1 MHNRT
6 RESRIGIY
14 RPSMSSR
21 FRREQLTVGRDA
33 ILLDTLEHLRS
44 AADRKSKHHF
54 LFLGPRGIGKS
65 HLLAVIEDRIATEP
79 RLATRLVVARFP
91 EESVRILSFADLL
104 KQLVSILATNLTEE
118 PLWKELSAKLE
129 KIQDSNEVVDSV
141 VPVLRRTNDA
151 KKRTIVVMIENLNE
165 LFSKQIR
172 QDLQISAIRKFFMD
186 KNGCSLIAT
195 APMHFDAVTDV
206 AQPFYDFF
214 DTQTLRPFDKEQS
227 VTLLNRTRELDGDNT
242 NAVKDLSH
250 CVMALHDMTDG
261 NPRLMVMTC
270 ELIVRERIESAR
282 EILLRLVDSIS
293 PTYQASLAEMAPQ
306 ERAVMETIASMRDAT
321 PRTPANIS
329 SKLGM
334 SERHTSALLKRLVD
348 ANLLKFAISPDDKR
362 SRSYCIRDGFLDV
375 WLAFQAGGVTTKRI
389 LLLAELLASFYDK
402 KNGPFLKSGVPNDLF
417 STEPWPPGIP
427 DFLNDE
433 QSNYLAFL
441 HSKISEWVRFRLGE
455 IEDLAIELNQLRL
468 ALTEKSVCKA
478 LLLRIKTV
486 LSESHDEVKAIRLR
500 LQSAHLHLLIGE
512 DETCKTELESVL
524 ESTIDL
530 APDLEDL
537 IKNNIEY
544 INNKISKINKRP
556 SRYPNVFISYAWG
569 DSTPSGEHRQNAVE
583 ILCDTLK
590 AEGIPFQRDKD
601 ELSSGVSIREFMKR
615 LSKGDKII
623 TVISEKYLLDS
634 ESCILFEL
642 FKVFRRKAYD
652 PNELQEVII
661 PIILDDAKQLIQTRE
676 GRISVAEK
684 WKKKAIEQRARLG
697 EIDPMAKSPVENTDI
712 NDMMDMA
719 ERVPDMLAAIND
731 IKIGR
736 FKELSQSNFAEVLQ
750 ILRDFCR
757 SDDTMGPVAVIDQ
770 SSVLALADR
779 VGFHLAK
786 QVEDATLCVYTN
798 EIVDLYSQGCEWIN
812 AGGLHASPLVRRR
825 LYVRLANA
833 LLLDTEENRIPNQGL
848 DDALNLLDLADQ
860 ERSVRD
866 DELDALTIATR
877 LLIDHIRGDDSKDLE
892 ELKAID
898 HPVAF
903 ANRVRLLFL
912 RGQIDEAFELVHHRE
927 LHVRWAEMA
936 AAIYVHHGRLSDAI
950 GICDSMRNGGIK
962 GSEDPNLVTIRYFR
976 CLLLV
981 ADEYFR
987 RNFPEGRIRVDLTT
1001 AAERKQLAQIKN
1013 LLSPIVSKVFGA
1025 GQVSSGIELRSLEIA
1040 FEAAHSTGESEL
1052 ASRIA
1057 TLLASASPISRRVA
1071 QLVHAGHLMPDVD
1084 LVRRLKKDWPKS
1096 TVVSLS
1102 IGELIAFYLDDP
1114 LTALGELESLPKR
1127 ELDHIQES
1135 RLASVLLTLYQR
1147 EAGEIR
1153 DRSFALLAEV
1163 FGSEHYF
1170 LRMAEAISAMR
1181 NKDWPLAERLLNE
1194 RPAVDDPDWLGLRA
1208 TVLQQRGDLKSALVD
1223 LRKVCEI
1230 TSSPD
1235 AMWRAVTIAMEIE
1248 PKEIEF
1254 AISILERLARFPR
1267 ERKIAERRL
1276 AEIAWE
1282 SGTDDGIR
1290 RAAQIYKRLYQE
1302 NPNEP
1307 EFAMNAAVCLR
1318 NLNALDQA
1326 IAMLEEL
1333 ERGHPDFVRG
1343 FLLHADLLESQDRAE
1358 DAFALLDLE
1367 SVRNRFWNEVDFL
1380 HRYMHLG
1387 YVTAH
1392 ELEAHNAMCQ
1402 IGLIED
1408 EKPEQE
1414 KTLHELNLGQ
1424 ISDFLD
1430 GRRQYFERIDELV
1443 VRGQAPWTMHAF
1455 QEHTPILSAW
1465 SYRTQRLIP
1474 WGTLSGRAK
1483 FSTYASNAY
1492 FSKLIESG
1500 ERHLEPIE
1508 PKIGTDAVVADISAL
1523 VTLHKLGLLE
1533 KAADYFGTIYLPSEY
1548 RDLELFDAK
1557 ALQPPQ
1563 RSIVEQ
1569 SQKLFSLMVRG
1580 RLRRPSVGTFDIEAI
1595 DFQSKAD
1602 ASSYSVGD
1610 VALYL
1615 KQRGLISNEKYKQLA
1630 ADQSFIVSGRQG
1642 IESLLISNDCQF
1654 TLLAV
1659 QTLESAGLLDPLVE
1673 RHRVTLTETA
1683 ARELEQ
1689 EQFAFDHQTKT
1700 ARESRDLW
1708 RNVRDNNKFQY
1719 IGLRRASASDDSV
1732 REANQAELV
1741 DSLRR
1746 SLVAF
1751 DLAKER
1757 RLPFLAD
1764 DRVLLTIAQNESDG
1778 RDVVA
1783 FSTLEWL
1790 PSLETGRLI
1799 SKDEMLQHTLQLIDW
1814 RYRFL
1819 KIDHQLLLHAA
1830 KMTMESGLAP
1840 GFQLKKIARYIQ
1852 DCMLDVGLF
1861 GGAENVT
1868 SRVSM
1873 AQELYTY
1880 WTRTVARFVN
1890 LLWTDDSITDE
1901 AAELFTRW
1909 SIDSLLPTLPISV
1922 STDVQIRLSE
1932 SQAKLVLVHVLSERS
1947 ANPNTSRS
1955 ARLMSILQEALRM
1968 SQSEW
1973 SRTVFSMIEIHDE
1986 NEETGVS
1993 QEKWSR
1999 VQQVYRRSIAKH
2011 ALSPFHHDGS
2021 YQIDSRGI
2029 ALLEAAKS
2037 LRIKPAEQ
2045 EVPEYVLSVLKN
2057 FEDEYVIK
2065 TAPPGPI
2072 VFHRQPEG
2080 DGASVF
2086 EASDL
2091 LMHPNSRARES
2102 VVSYLSQLGTR
2113 SEGSM
2118 SERLKKAMKD
2128 KSKKIFQKRAIHW
2141 YPATE
2146 DLMEILENDWQLNLA
2161 GFRQVL
2167 FANNQDFIHYWYR
2180 CSYPRIHPA
2189 NTLPT
2194 SSFHA
2199 CTDRASMN
2207 DRVLPDVSQES
2218 AKNGIVSAYCNHLG
2232 HLPLVDDWS
2241 LLNVAQRSEIHI
2253 STQELLTL
2261 ASCDN
2266 YLSAFHGCVAVVAGW
2281 DKLDQSQQKQA
2292 AEYLSDFICLSRN
2305 SDLSTRRGRFWTCLS
2320 RLANHFLA
2328 WIPLYGPELGD
2339 DNSASLAWWMAGRL
2353 AKVVCEDVER
2363 KQKPQSNM
2371 QLVLERS
2378 IDPLVHCSFQTNQ
2391 LIRGGATG
2399 SVFHANTSLIQH
2411 GGPFFAALIASF
2423 KLEFGAIYVTLSDQA
2438 RTHVDKWISDNIVH
2452 QSVGVAQKDSLLFG
2466 NYQTD
2471 VQTTIDQWVKRI
2483 DVSVEVQAVMS
2494 KLSTD
2499 SARLTDGNALIDLL
2513 SAFESLPALEQS
2525 FWLDQM
2531 KVSVWRKAIALDP
2544 ILSLLRDS
2552 KRSRVFVQSMKREQL
2567 SIAIDLLL
2575 SIQQYGGDTWK
2586 HELPHRLVGWLDY
2599 FETLDEKSIIFNGI
2613 VCSSI
2618 AGESPSAIDEVRE
2631 REDCFQLKDA
2641 FTFQRDR
2648 LESARTI
2655 VPRWT
2660 WNRVRVY
2667 IERLHLDGK
2676 AVSHWTK

>member
-1 MHNRT
+1 MPNRSSD
-6 RESRIGIY
+6 SRIGIY

-21 FRREQLTVGRDA
+21 FRREQLTVGRES
-33 ILLDTLEHLRS
+33 ILLDTLGHLRS

-65 HLLAVIEDRIATEP
+65 HLLAVIEDRISADP

-91 EESVRILSFADLL
+91 EESVRTLSFADLL
-104 KQLVSILATNLTEE
+104 KQLVSILATNLTDE
-118 PLWKELSAKLE
+118 PLWRELSAKLE

-172 QDLQISAIRKFFMD
+172 QDQQISAIRKFFMD

-227 VTLLNRTRELDGDNT
+227 VTLLNRTRGLDGDNT

-270 ELIVRERIESAR
+270 ELIVREGIESAS
-282 EILLRLVDSIS
+282 EILLRLVDGIS

-306 ERAVMETIASMRDAT
+306 ERAVMETLASMRDTT

-329 SKLGM
+329 SKLGI

-348 ANLLKFAISPDDKR
+348 AGLLKFAISPDDKR
-362 SRSYCIRDGFLDV
+362 SRSYCIRDGFFDI
-375 WLAFQAGGVTTKRI
+375 WLAFQAGGVNKRRI
-389 LLLAELLASFYDK
+389 LLLAGLIESFYDK
-402 KNGPFLKSGVPNDLF
+402 KNAPFLRSGVPNDSF
-417 STEPWPPGIP
+417 SFDPWPPANP
-427 DFLNDE
+427 NFPQDQ

-441 HSKISEWVRFRLGE
+441 HSEISEWVRFRAGE
-455 IEDLAIELNQLRL
+455 IEQLAGELNQLRL
-468 ALTEKSVCKA
+468 ELSEKSVSKA
-478 LLLRIKTV
+478 LLLRIKTI
-486 LSESHDEVKAIRLR
+486 LPATHDEVKALRLR
-500 LQSAHLHLLIGE
+500 LQSAYLHFLVSE
-512 DETCKTELESVL
+512 DETCKRELESVL

-537 IKNNIEY
+537 IKSNIEY

-569 DSTPSGEHRQNAVE
+569 DSTPSGEHRQNVVE

-590 AEGIPFQRDKD
+590 AERIPFQRDKD
-601 ELSSGVSIREFMKR
+601 ELSSGDSIREFMKR

-642 FKVFRRKAYD
+642 FKVFRRKDYE

-661 PIILDDAKQLIQTRE
+661 PIILDDAKKLIQTRK
-676 GRISVAEK
+676 GRISIAEK
-684 WKKKAIEQRARLG
+684 WKEKAIEQKVRLG
-697 EIDPMAKSPVENTDI
+697 EIDPMAKSSVENTDV
-712 NDMMDMA
+712 NDMMEMV

-736 FKELSQSNFAEVLQ
+736 FQELAKSNFAEVLE
-750 ILRDFCR
+750 ILRNSYW
-757 SDDTMGPVAVIDQ
+757 SDESMEPVPPIDQ
-770 SSVLALADR
+770 TTQLALADR
-779 VGFHLAK
+779 VGQDLAK
-786 QVEDATLCVYTN
+786 QLEDASLFMHTKR
-798 EIVDLYSQGCEWIN
+798 IVNLYSQGCEWIN
-812 AGGLHASPLVRRR
+812 AGGLHASPIVRRC

-833 LLLDTEENRIPNQGL
+833 LLLDSEEKRIPSQGL
-848 DDALNLLDLADQ
+848 DDALDLLDLADQ
-860 ERSVRD
+860 ECSVRD

-877 LLIDHIRGDDSKDLE
+877 LLIDHCRGDDSKSLGD
-892 ELKAID
+892 LKAID

-903 ANRVRLLFL
+903 ANRIRFLFL
-912 RGQIDEAFELVHHRE
+912 RGQMDEAFELVHHRE
-927 LHVRWAEMA
+927 LDVRWAEIA
-936 AAIYVHHGRLSDAI
+936 AAIYVRRGRLSDAI
-950 GICDSMRNGGIK
+950 GICESMRNGGIK
-962 GSEDPNLVTIRYFR
+962 GSEDPNLDTIRYFR
-976 CLLLV
+976 CLIRV

-987 RNFPEGRIRVDLTT
+987 MIFPGGRIRVDLTT
-1001 AAERKQLAQIKN
+1001 EAERKQLAQIKN

-1025 GQVSSGIELRSLEIA
+1025 GRVSNGIELRSLEIA
-1040 FEAAHSTGESEL
+1040 FDATHLTGDIEL

-1057 TLLASASPISRRVA
+1057 TLLASANPISKRVV
-1071 QLVHAGHLMPDVD
+1071 QLVNAGFLKPDVD
-1084 LVRRLKKDWPKS
+1084 LTRRLKKDWPKS
-1096 TVVSLS
+1096 TAVSLS
-1102 IGELIAFYLDDP
+1102 VGELIAFYLDDP
-1114 LTALGELESLPKR
+1114 VTAMRELESLPKG
-1127 ELDHIQES
+1127 ELDHDQKS

-1153 DRSFALLAEV
+1153 DRSFALLAKV

-1208 TVLQQRGDLKSALVD
+1208 TVLQQMSDLKSALMD
-1223 LRKVCEI
+1223 LRKLCEI

-1235 AMWRAVTIAMEIE
+1235 AMWRAVTIAMEVE

-1267 ERKIAERRL
+1267 ERMIAERRL

-1290 RAAQIYKRLYQE
+1290 RAARIYKRLYQE

-1307 EFAMNAAVCLR
+1307 ELAMNSAVCLR

-1326 IAMLEEL
+1326 IAILEEL
-1333 ERGHPDFVRG
+1333 ELGHPEFVGG
-1343 FLLHADLLESQDRAE
+1343 FLLHAELLEAQARAE

-1402 IGLIED
+1402 IGLIENG
-1408 EKPEQE
+1408 KPEQE
-1414 KTLHELNLGQ
+1414 KTLHAMNLEQ
-1424 ISDFLD
+1424 ISNFLD
-1430 GRRQYFERIDELV
+1430 GRRQFLTQMDQLV

-1465 SYRTQRLIP
+1465 SYRTQGLIP
-1474 WGTLSGRAK
+1474 WGTLSGRAN
-1483 FSTYASNAY
+1483 FSTYASNAF
-1492 FSKLIESG
+1492 FSKLTENG

-1508 PKIGTDAVVADISAL
+1508 PRIGTDAVVADISSL
-1523 VTLHKLGLLE
+1523 VTLYKLGLLE

-1548 RDLELFDAK
+1548 RDFELFDAK
-1557 ALQPPQ
+1557 RFQPHQ
-1563 RSIVEQ
+1563 LSNIERSRR
-1569 SQKLFSLMVRG
+1569 LFSMMARG
-1580 RLRRPSVGTFDIEAI
+1580 QLRRPSVGTVDVEVI

-1602 ASSYSVGD
+1602 QSSYSVGD
-1610 VALYL
+1610 VALCL
-1615 KQRGLISNEKYKQLA
+1615 KQIGLISKEKYKQLS
-1630 ADQSFIVSGRQG
+1630 ADQSFMVSERQG
-1642 IESLLISNDCQF
+1642 IETLLMSNRCRF

-1659 QTLESAGLLDPLVE
+1659 QTLESAGLLDTLVE
-1673 RHRVTLTETA
+1673 QYRVTLTETA
-1683 ARELEQ
+1683 ARELDQ
-1689 EQFAFDHQTKT
+1689 EQFAFDHQAKM

-1708 RNVRDNNKFQY
+1708 RIVRDNNNFHY
-1719 IGLRRASASDDSV
+1719 IGISRTTASNDSV
-1732 REANQAELV
+1732 SEANQGELV
-1741 DSLRR
+1741 DSLRW

-1757 RLPFLAD
+1757 RLPLLAD

-1778 RDVVA
+1778 RDTVA
-1783 FSTLEWL
+1783 FSTLELL
-1790 PSLETGRLI
+1790 PSLETGHLI
-1799 SKDEMLQHTLQLIDW
+1799 SQDERLQHTLQLIAW

-1819 KIDHQLLLHAA
+1819 KIDQQLLLHAA
-1830 KMTMESGLAP
+1830 KMAVESGQTP
-1840 GFQLKKIARYIQ
+1840 GFQLKRIARYIQ

-1868 SRVSM
+1868 SRMSM
-1873 AQELYTY
+1873 AQELYAY
-1880 WTRTVARFVN
+1880 WTRTVARFIN

-1901 AAELFTRW
+1901 AAESFTRW
-1909 SIDSLLPTLPISV
+1909 SIDSLLPTLPISG

-1932 SQAKLVLVHVLSERS
+1932 SQAKLVLVHVLSERG

-1955 ARLMSILQEALRM
+1955 ARLVSVLQEALCM

-1973 SRTVFSMIEIHDE
+1973 SRTVFSLIEIDE
-1986 NEETGVS
+1986 ESEQTDIS

-1999 VQQVYRRSIAKH
+1999 IQQVYRRGIAKH

-2029 ALLEAAKS
+2029 ALLEASKS
-2037 LRIKPAEQ
+2037 LRIRAAEQ
-2045 EVPEYVLSVLKN
+2045 EIPEYVLNTLKN
-2057 FEDEYVIK
+2057 YEDEYVIK

-2072 VFHRQPEG
+2072 VFHREPESA
-2080 DGASVF
+2080 GASVY

-2091 LMHPNSRARES
+2091 LMHTNSRARES
-2102 VVSYLSQLGTR
+2102 VIAYLSQLATR
-2113 SEGSM
+2113 SEGLM
-2118 SERLKKAMKD
+2118 SERLKKAIKD
-2128 KSKKIFQKRAIHW
+2128 QSKRIFQKRAIHW

-2161 GFRQVL
+2161 GFRQFLV
-2167 FANNQDFIHYWYR
+2167 AKNQDCIHRYFNR
-2180 CSYPRIHPA
+2180 CVHPRFHPA
-2189 NTLPT
+2189 STLPT

-2207 DRVLPDVSQES
+2207 DRVLPDVSKDA

-2241 LLNVAQRSEIHI
+2241 LSNVAQRSEIRI

-2261 ASCDN
+2261 AAHDN
-2266 YLSAFHGCVAVVAGW
+2266 YLSAFHGCVALVARW

-2292 AEYLSDFICLSRN
+2292 AEHLSDFICLSRN
-2305 SDLSTRRGRFWTCLS
+2305 NDLSTRRGRFWTCLS

-2328 WIPLYGPELGD
+2328 WIPVYGPELGD
-2339 DNSASLAWWMAGRL
+2339 DNSASLAWWMAERL
-2353 AKVVCEDVER
+2353 AKVVCEDVEQ

-2371 QLVLERS
+2371 RLVLERS
-2378 IDPLVHCSFQTNQ
+2378 IDPLVHYSFQMNQ

-2399 SVFHANTSLIQH
+2399 SVFHANTSLMQH
-2411 GGPFFAALIASF
+2411 GGPFLAALIASF
-2423 KLEFGAIYVTLSDQA
+2423 KLEFGAIYVLLSEQA
-2438 RTHVDKWISDNIVH
+2438 RMEIDKWMFVNVLH
-2452 QSVGVAQKDSLLFG
+2452 RSVGVAQKDSLLFG
-2466 NYQTD
+2466 SYQTD
-2471 VQTTIDQWVKRI
+2471 IQTTIDLWVKQI
-2483 DVSVEVQAVMS
+2483 DVNDEAHAVMS

-2499 SARLTDGNALIDLL
+2499 CASLTDSKALIDLL
-2513 SAFESLPALEQS
+2513 SSFGSLGPDDQAL
-2525 FWLDQM
+2525 WLNRL
-2531 KVSVWRKAIALDP
+2531 KVSVWRDAMPLDP
-2544 ILSLLRDS
+2544 MLSLLRDPI
-2552 KRSRVFVQSMKREQL
+2552 RSRVFVQSMKREQL
-2567 SIAIDLLL
+2567 SMAIELLL
-2575 SIQQYGGDTWK
+2575 SIQQHGGDVWK

-2660 WNRVRVY
+2660 WSRLRVY
-2667 IERLHLDGK
+2667 LERLRFDGK
-2676 AVSHWTK
+2676 AVSL

>member
-1 MHNRT
+1 MPNRSSD
-6 RESRIGIY
+6 SRIGIY

-33 ILLDTLEHLRS
+33 ILLDTIDHLRS

-65 HLLAVIEDRIATEP
+65 HLLAVIEDRIAADP

-91 EESVRILSFADLL
+91 EESVRTLSFADLL
-104 KQLVSILATNLTEE
+104 KQLVSILATNLAEE

-141 VPVLRRTNDA
+141 VPVLRRTNEA
-151 KKRTIVVMIENLNE
+151 KKRTIVVMLENLNE

-172 QDLQISAIRKFFMD
+172 QDQQIGAIRKFFMD
-186 KNGCSLIAT
+186 KNGCSLVAT

-270 ELIVRERIESAR
+270 ELIVREGIESAR

-306 ERAVMETIASMRDAT
+306 ERAVMETLASMRDAT
-321 PRTPANIS
+321 PRTPANIA
-329 SKLGM
+329 SKLGI

-348 ANLLKFAISPDDKR
+348 ASLLKFAISPDDKR
-362 SRSYCIRDGFLDV
+362 SRCYCIRDGFFDI
-375 WLAFQAGGVTTKRI
+375 WLAFQAGGERRRRI
-389 LLLAELLASFYDK
+389 ASVADFLESFYRQNLDSYQK
-402 KNGPFLKSGVPNDLF
+402 IDADNSRVNLINTFEPKYGPTSSHDTSQFLRIAAEQINKWTGIRSGDLESLSADVMTHWKVASNRTIGEWYSSKFPGSIAAMARKSADSRADLKSMVDRYSKGEKESSSKVDETNGEVYSTTTTRF
-417 STEPWPPGIP
+417 SESVDIPSFELSADNEPTPAADSILDIDQEKF
-427 DFLNDE
+427 DFESSIAASAFRLMKDIQGSGTKEIYSSQLISNEKQLIADQASQICDEISERLE
-433 QSNYLAFL
+433 QSNLACNSIQISIEYLGGKEFL
-441 HSKISEWVRFRLGE
+441 GKE
-455 IEDLAIELNQLRL
+455 
-468 ALTEKSVCKA
+468 
-478 LLLRIKTV
+478 
-486 LSESHDEVKAIRLR
+486 AIR
-500 LQSAHLHLLIGE
+500 AH
-512 DETCKTELESVL
+512 
-524 ESTIDL
+524 
-530 APDLEDL
+530 
-537 IKNNIEY
+537 
-544 INNKISKINKRP
+544 
-556 SRYPNVFISYAWG
+556 
-569 DSTPSGEHRQNAVE
+569 
-583 ILCDTLK
+583 
-590 AEGIPFQRDKD
+590 
-601 ELSSGVSIREFMKR
+601 
-615 LSKGDKII
+615 
-623 TVISEKYLLDS
+623 
-634 ESCILFEL
+634 
-642 FKVFRRKAYD
+642 
-652 PNELQEVII
+652 
-661 PIILDDAKQLIQTRE
+661 AKQ
-676 GRISVAEK
+676 
-684 WKKKAIEQRARLG
+684 
-697 EIDPMAKSPVENTDI
+697 
-712 NDMMDMA
+712 
-719 ERVPDMLAAIND
+719 
-731 IKIGR
+731 
-736 FKELSQSNFAEVLQ
+736 
-750 ILRDFCR
+750 
-757 SDDTMGPVAVIDQ
+757 
-770 SSVLALADR
+770 
-779 VGFHLAK
+779 
-786 QVEDATLCVYTN
+786 
-798 EIVDLYSQGCEWIN
+798 
-812 AGGLHASPLVRRR
+812 RRR

-833 LLLDTEENRIPNQGL
+833 LLLDSEEKRIPNQGL

-860 ERSVRD
+860 ECSVRD

-877 LLIDHIRGDDSKDLE
+877 LLIDHCRGDDSKSLGD
-892 ELKAID
+892 LKAID

-903 ANRVRLLFL
+903 ANRIRLFFL
-912 RGQIDEAFELVHHRE
+912 RGQMDEAFELVHHRE
-927 LHVRWAEMA
+927 LDVRWAETA
-936 AAIYVHHGRLSDAI
+936 AAIYVRLGRLSDAI
-950 GICDSMRNGGIK
+950 GICESMRSGDIK

-976 CLLLV
+976 CLMLV
-981 ADEYFR
+981 AYEYFR
-987 RNFPEGRIRVDLTT
+987 RIFPEGRIRVDVTT
-1001 AAERKQLAQIKN
+1001 EVERKGLTEITN
-1013 LLSPIVSKVFGA
+1013 LLRPIVSKVFGA
-1025 GQVSSGIELRSLEIA
+1025 GQVSNGIELRSLEIA
-1040 FEAAHSTGESEL
+1040 FDAAYLTGESES

-1057 TLLASASPISRRVA
+1057 TLLASANPISTRVIR
-1071 QLVHAGHLMPDVD
+1071 LVHAGFLKPDVD

-1096 TVVSLS
+1096 TFVSLS
-1102 IGELIAFYLDDP
+1102 VGELIAFHLDDP
-1114 LTALGELESLPKR
+1114 VTAMRELESLPKG
-1127 ELDHIQES
+1127 ELDHDQKS

-1147 EAGEIR
+1147 ESGEIGN
-1153 DRSFALLAEV
+1153 RSFALLAEV
-1163 FGSEHYF
+1163 FGVEHYF
-1170 LRMAEAISAMR
+1170 LRMAEAISAMGK
-1181 NKDWPLAERLLNE
+1181 KDWPRAERLLNE
-1194 RPAVDDPDWLGLRA
+1194 RPASENPDWLSLRA
-1208 TVLQQRGDLKSALVD
+1208 KVLEQIGDLKSALMD
-1223 LRKVCEI
+1223 LKKLCEI

-1235 AMWRAVTIAMEIE
+1235 AMWRSVTVALEIE

-1254 AISILERLARFPR
+1254 AVSILERLSRFPS
-1267 ERKIAERRL
+1267 ERKIAERKL
-1276 AEIAWE
+1276 AEIGWE
-1282 SGTDDGIR
+1282 SGIDDGIR
-1290 RAAQIYKRLYQE
+1290 RAAQIYKKLYHE

-1307 EFAMNAAVCLR
+1307 ELALNVAVCLR

-1326 IAMLEEL
+1326 IVMLEEL
-1333 ERGHPDFVRG
+1333 ERVHPEFLDG
-1343 FLLHADLLESQDRAE
+1343 FLLHADLLEAQGRAE

-1367 SVRNRFWNEVDFL
+1367 SVRNRFWNEVEFL

-1408 EKPEQE
+1408 GKPEQE
-1414 KTLHELNLGQ
+1414 KTLHAMNLEQ

-1430 GRRQYFERIDELV
+1430 GRRQVFERIDEMV

-1474 WGTLSGRAK
+1474 WGTLSGRAN
-1483 FSTYASNAY
+1483 FSTYASNAF
-1492 FSKLIESG
+1492 FSKLSENG

-1508 PKIGTDAVVADISAL
+1508 PRKGTDAVVADISAL
-1523 VTLHKLGLLE
+1523 VTLYKLGLLE
-1533 KAADYFGTIYLPSEY
+1533 KAADYFGTIYLPSAY

-1557 ALQPPQ
+1557 RLQPHQ
-1563 RSIVEQ
+1563 LSNIKQ
-1569 SQKLFSLMVRG
+1569 SRRLFSMMVRG
-1580 RLRRPSVGTFDIEAI
+1580 QLRRPSVGTVGIEII
-1595 DFQSKAD
+1595 DFQSEAD
-1602 ASSYSVGD
+1602 PSSYSVGD
-1610 VALYL
+1610 VALCL
-1615 KQRGLISNEKYKQLA
+1615 KQIGLISKEKYKQLSD
-1630 ADQSFIVSGRQG
+1630 DQSFMVSGRQG
-1642 IESLLISNDCQF
+1642 IETLLMSNRCQF

-1659 QTLESAGLLDPLVE
+1659 QTLESAGLLDTLVE
-1673 RHRVTLTETA
+1673 QYRVTLTETA

-1708 RNVRDNNKFQY
+1708 RIVRDNNNFQY
-1719 IGLRRASASDDSV
+1719 IGLSRTTASDDSV
-1732 REANQAELV
+1732 SEANQGELV
-1741 DSLRR
+1741 DSLRW

-1757 RLPFLAD
+1757 RLPLLAD

-1778 RDVVA
+1778 RDTVA
-1783 FSTLEWL
+1783 FSTLELL
-1790 PSLETGRLI
+1790 PSLETGHLI
-1799 SKDEMLQHTLQLIDW
+1799 SQDERLQHTLQLIDW

-1830 KMTMESGLAP
+1830 KTAVESGQTP

-1852 DCMLDVGLF
+1852 DCMLDIGLF

-1868 SRVSM
+1868 SRASM
-1873 AQELYTY
+1873 AQELYAY
-1880 WTRTVARFVN
+1880 WTRTVARFIN

-1909 SIDSLLPTLPISV
+1909 SIDSLLPTLPISGP
-1922 STDVQIRLSE
+1922 TDVQIRLSE
-1932 SQAKLVLVHVLSERS
+1932 SQAKLVLVHVLSERG

-1955 ARLMSILQEALRM
+1955 ARLMSVLQEALCM

-1973 SRTVFSMIEIHDE
+1973 SRTVFSMIEIDDE
-1986 NEETGVS
+1986 SEETGVS
-1993 QEKWSR
+1993 QAKWSR
-1999 VQQVYRRSIAKH
+1999 VQQVYRRGIAKH

-2029 ALLEAAKS
+2029 ALLEASKS
-2037 LRIKPAEQ
+2037 FRIKPAEQ
-2045 EVPEYVLSVLKN
+2045 EIPEYVLNVLKN

-2072 VFHRQPEG
+2072 VFHREPESA
-2080 DGASVF
+2080 GASVF

-2118 SERLKKAMKD
+2118 SERMKKAVKD
-2128 KSKKIFQKRAIHW
+2128 QSKKIFKKRAIHW

-2161 GFRQVL
+2161 GLRQVL

-2180 CSYPRIHPA
+2180 CSRPRFHPA
-2189 NTLPT
+2189 STLPT

-2207 DRVLPDVSQES
+2207 DRVLLDVSQDA

-2241 LLNVAQRSEIHI
+2241 LSNVAQRSEIHI
-2253 STQELLTL
+2253 STEELLTL
-2261 ASCDN
+2261 AAHDN
-2266 YLSAFHGCVAVVAGW
+2266 YLSAYHGCVALVARW
-2281 DKLDQSQQKQA
+2281 DKLDQSQQKQT
-2292 AEYLSDFICLSRN
+2292 AEYLSDFICMSRN
-2305 SDLSTRRGRFWTCLS
+2305 SDLSTRRGRFWTCLN

-2339 DNSASLAWWMAGRL
+2339 DNSASLAWWMAERL

-2371 QLVLERS
+2371 QFVLERS
-2378 IDPLVHCSFQTNQ
+2378 IDPLVHYSFQMNQ

-2399 SVFHANTSLIQH
+2399 SVFHANTSMMQH
-2411 GGPFFAALIASF
+2411 GGPFFSALIACF
-2423 KLEFGAIYVTLSDQA
+2423 KLEFGAIYSLLSEQA
-2438 RTHVDKWISDNIVH
+2438 RMEIDKWMFFNVLH
-2452 QSVGVAQKDSLLFG
+2452 RSVGFAQKGSLLFG
-2466 NYQTD
+2466 SYEAD
-2471 VQTTIDQWVKRI
+2471 VQTTIDQWVKQI
-2483 DVSVEVQAVMS
+2483 EVNDEAHAVML
-2494 KLSTD
+2494 KLNADCASLTD
-2499 SARLTDGNALIDLL
+2499 SNALIDLL
-2513 SAFESLPALEQS
+2513 SAFNSLGAD
-2525 FWLDQM
+2525 DQAIWINRM
-2531 KVSVWRKAIALDP
+2531 KVCVWRDAMPLDP
-2544 ILSLLRDS
+2544 ILSLLRDPI
-2552 KRSRVFVQSMKREQL
+2552 RSRVFVQSMKREQL
-2567 SIAIDLLL
+2567 SMAIELLL
-2575 SIQQYGGDTWK
+2575 SIQQCGGDVWK
-2586 HELPHRLVGWLDY
+2586 YALPHRLVGWLDY
-2599 FETLDEKSIIFNGI
+2599 FDTLDEKIIIFNGV

-2618 AGESPSAIDEVRE
+2618 AGESPSAIDEVRQ

-2660 WNRVRVY
+2660 WSRLRVY
-2667 IERLHLDGK
+2667 LERLRFDRK
-2676 AVSHWTK
+2676 EVSL